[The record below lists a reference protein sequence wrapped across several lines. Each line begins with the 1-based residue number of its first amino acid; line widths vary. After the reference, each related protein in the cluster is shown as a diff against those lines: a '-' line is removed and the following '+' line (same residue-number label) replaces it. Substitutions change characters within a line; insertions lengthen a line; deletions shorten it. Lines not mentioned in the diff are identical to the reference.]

1 MPATCAPLP
10 SRLPRLFV
18 VTGLG
23 SLALA
28 WAAAG
33 SAAANPFGV
42 TRQGGDAIAALKS
55 LTPEQ
60 ARALVAKRSDATARI
75 GTGKAALAF
84 ARGGV
89 SFRGALMLTSLESLD
104 AETAAALA
112 GFPGSVSLDGLTEV
126 SPELVRALGDLNKR
140 SIKGVTSLS
149 PEAAAAVVEGF
160 RGASL
165 TLKRV
170 SPRTLTA
177 LIENGNIELP
187 PSESLELIAEP
198 DGSFT
203 DDFVIPENYPARGR
217 RR

>member
-1 MPATCAPLP
+1 
-10 SRLPRLFV
+10 
-18 VTGLG
+18 
-23 SLALA
+23 
-28 WAAAG
+28 
-33 SAAANPFGV
+33 
-42 TRQGGDAIAALKS
+42 
-55 LTPEQ
+55 
-60 ARALVAKRSDATARI
+60 
-75 GTGKAALAF
+75 
-84 ARGGV
+84 
-89 SFRGALMLTSLESLD
+89 
-104 AETAAALA
+104 
-112 GFPGSVSLDGLTEV
+112 VSLDGLTEV